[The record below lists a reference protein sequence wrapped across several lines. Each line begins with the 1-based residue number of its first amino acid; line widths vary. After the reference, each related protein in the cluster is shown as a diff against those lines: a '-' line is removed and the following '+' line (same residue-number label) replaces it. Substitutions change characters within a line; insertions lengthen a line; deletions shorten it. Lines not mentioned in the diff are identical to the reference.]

1 MTRSL
6 PLLLAVMNA
15 TAFLLGSVIT
25 RLAYRAYRR
34 TQEPALRAFTTGI
47 GLLTIGVMIGGVL
60 HQMSWP
66 RLFVGTFIQ
75 SMFSVGGFAL
85 LVYSAYTKRAS
96 VLRLVAQ

>member
-15 TAFLLGSVIT
+15 TAFVLGSVIT

-34 TQEPALRAFTTGI
+34 TQEPALRTFTTGI
-47 GLLTIGVMIGGVL
+47 GLLTIGLMIGGAL
-60 HQMSWP
+60 HQVLWP
-66 RLFVGTFIQ
+66 GLLVGTVVQ
-75 SMFSVGGFAL
+75 SLFSVGGFAM
-85 LVYSAYTKRAS
+85 LVYSAYAKRAS